1 MSKKEILNEVKNE
14 ARRVKEAIIAMAYNM
29 VPSGMEIVRQAMDAI
44 VASVMDLVDAQFQA
58 TTGMTLQEAKYLLAE
73 GIQKFKKY
81 KELSSSSQDKSI
93 DKKKKNNKKADKK
106 QKAEKRAKVKK
117 DLIDWL
123 KKQSDTVYNAFLLV
137 MAKELVSDVKTV
149 TAQVMDGGAQ
159 LIKENVEGLSSL
171 KKFFGG
177 GSKKYK
183 KDSPKEDV
191 ELTIDYVNEDDG
203 TAKTMLSE
211 LAKSAKTEEGEED
224 RAAKELEKK
233 AIAPTTRKVFTIIQ
247 TLLPLLGLLFMLVN
261 NYNTNKNGIKE
272 DESKHSKET
281 ARANAE
287 KLGLT
292 ATVPM
297 NPVLKT
303 VNISNTK
310 DKKKKRAEIEE
321 RKNKLKNAESLGNG
335 NSNSS
340 NGNSNSSNGN
350 PNSSNGNPNS
360 SNGNSNSSNG
370 NPNSSNGNDSGI
382 SNGNT
387 DGLASNSS
395 DLQEVSGVSGSVGSD
410 DNGNNGGSDSLNNN
424 RNQGNSSSVSLGD
437 SPNELNQKE
446 SLDGLS
452 KDTEMDTDNES
463 WNTDDT
469 QASDMEFMKFLMP
482 VEDLDSMDVPEE
494 FTKYDGPFVASPSD
508 DKMYVAP
515 KDSDNDQILFSEI
528 DRVAMAIDEVQDKC
542 KYKPEIQLYSLSTNT
557 NGGIMKNLEFSGDT
571 KKEVIEAVLGI
582 NGGVRL

>member
-1 MSKKEILNEVKNE
+1 MSAKEQLNEVKNE
-14 ARRVKEAIIAMAYNM
+14 ARRVKDAIISMAYNM
-29 VPSGMEIVRQAMDAI
+29 VPSGMEVVRQSMDAI
-44 VASVMDLVDAQFQA
+44 VSSATSLVDAQFKA
-58 TTGMTLQEAKYLLAE
+58 TTGMTMPEAKYKLDE
-73 GIQKFKKY
+73 GIQKFNRY

-93 DKKKKNNKKADKK
+93 DNKKNNDKSADKK
-106 QKAEKRAKVKK
+106 QKAEKKAKVKK

-149 TAQVMDGGAQ
+149 TAQMMDGGAQ
-159 LIKENVEGLSSL
+159 LIQENVENLSSL

-191 ELTIDYVNEDDG
+191 NLTIDYTNEDDG
-203 TAKTMLSE
+203 TAKAMLSE

-224 RAAKELEKK
+224 LAATELSEK
-233 AIAPTTRKVFTIIQ
+233 AIAPTTGQIFAIIG
-247 TLLPLLGLLFMLVN
+247 TLLTLLGLLFTLVN
-261 NYNTNKNGIKE
+261 NYNTNKNGIKT
-272 DESKHSKET
+272 DESKHSAET

-297 NPVLKT
+297 NPVVNT
-303 VNISNTK
+303 VDISNTD

-321 RKNKLKNAESLGNG
+321 RKNNLNADALG
-335 NSNSS
+335 NSNGNTNSSNS
-340 NGNSNSSNGN
+340 NGNSNVNGLT
-350 PNSSNGNPNS
+350 PSLDSQGMAS
-360 SNGNSNSSNG
+360 ATVSGNS
-370 NPNSSNGNDSGI
+370 
-382 SNGNT
+382 
-387 DGLASNSS
+387 
-395 DLQEVSGVSGSVGSD
+395 
-410 DNGNNGGSDSLNNN
+410 NGNNGNPYGSASIGDNLLSSNKNGDSTSLDNNGS
-424 RNQGNSSSVSLGD
+424 QGNSSSTSSEDSL
-437 SPNELNQKE
+437 NALNMKE
-446 SLDGLS
+446 GLDRLLD
-452 KDTEMDTDNES
+452 DTEIKTGNKS
-463 WNTDDT
+463 WNPENT
-469 QASDMEFMKFLMP
+469 QEADMEFMKFLMP

-528 DRVAMAIDEVQDKC
+528 DRVAMAVDEVQDKC
-542 KYKPEIQLYSLSTNT
+542 KYKPEFPLYSLSTKT

-571 KKEVIEAVLGI
+571 KKEVIEAVLDI

>member
-1 MSKKEILNEVKNE
+1 MSAKEKLNEVKNE
-14 ARRVKEAIIAMAYNM
+14 ARRVKDAIISMAYNM
-29 VPSGMEIVRQAMDAI
+29 VPSGMEVVRQSMDAI
-44 VASVMDLVDAQFQA
+44 VSSATSLVDAQFKA
-58 TTGMTLQEAKYLLAE
+58 TTGMTMPEAKYKLDE
-73 GIQKFKKY
+73 GIQKFNRY

-93 DKKKKNNKKADKK
+93 DNKKNNDKSADKK
-106 QKAEKRAKVKK
+106 QKAEKKAKVKK

-149 TAQVMDGGAQ
+149 TAQMMDGGAQ
-159 LIKENVEGLSSL
+159 LIQENVENLSSL

-191 ELTIDYVNEDDG
+191 NLTIDYTNEDDG
-203 TAKTMLSE
+203 TAKAMLSE

-224 RAAKELEKK
+224 LAATELSEK
-233 AIAPTTRKVFTIIQ
+233 AIAPTTGQIFAIIG
-247 TLLPLLGLLFMLVN
+247 TLLTLLGLLFTLVN
-261 NYNTNKNGIKE
+261 NYNTNKNGIKT
-272 DESKHSKET
+272 DESKHSAET

-297 NPVLKT
+297 NPVVNT
-303 VNISNTK
+303 VDISNTD

-321 RKNKLKNAESLGNG
+321 RKNNLNADALGNG
-335 NSNSS
+335 NGNTDSSDS
-340 NGNSNSSNGN
+340 NGNSNVNGLT
-350 PNSSNGNPNS
+350 PSL
-360 SNGNSNSSNG
+360 
-370 NPNSSNGNDSGI
+370 DSQGMT
-382 SNGNT
+382 SAT
-387 DGLASNSS
+387 
-395 DLQEVSGVSGSVGSD
+395 VSGNN
-410 DNGNNGGSDSLNNN
+410 NGNNGNPYDSASVGDNLSSSNKNGDSTSLDNNGS
-424 RNQGNSSSVSLGD
+424 QGNSSSISSED
-437 SPNELNQKE
+437 SPNALNMKE
-446 SLDGLS
+446 GLDRLLD
-452 KDTEMDTDNES
+452 DTEIKSGNKS
-463 WNTDDT
+463 WNPENT
-469 QASDMEFMKFLMP
+469 QEADMEFMKFLMP

-528 DRVAMAIDEVQDKC
+528 DRVAMAVDEVQDKC
-542 KYKPEIQLYSLSTNT
+542 KYKPEFPLYSLSTKT

-571 KKEVIEAVLGI
+571 KKEVIEAVLDI

>member
-1 MSKKEILNEVKNE
+1 MPNLPISTHKVGNSSLSAKEKYNEVKNE
-14 ARRVKEAIIAMAYNM
+14 ARRVKDAIISMAYNM
-29 VPSGMEIVRQAMDAI
+29 VPSGMEVVRQSMDAI
-44 VASVMDLVDAQFQA
+44 VSSATSLVDAQFKA
-58 TTGMTLQEAKYLLAE
+58 TTGMTMPEAKYKLDE
-73 GIQKFKKY
+73 GIQKFNRY

-93 DKKKKNNKKADKK
+93 DNKKNNDKSADKK
-106 QKAEKRAKVKK
+106 QKAEKKAKVKK

-149 TAQVMDGGAQ
+149 TAQMMDGGAQ
-159 LIKENVEGLSSL
+159 LIQENVENLSSL

-191 ELTIDYVNEDDG
+191 NLTIDYTNEDDG
-203 TAKTMLSE
+203 TAKAMLSE

-224 RAAKELEKK
+224 LAATELSEK
-233 AIAPTTRKVFTIIQ
+233 AIAPTTGQIFAIIG
-247 TLLPLLGLLFMLVN
+247 TLLTLLGLLFTLVN
-261 NYNTNKNGIKE
+261 NYNTNKNGIKT
-272 DESKHSKET
+272 DESKHSAET

-297 NPVLKT
+297 NPVVNT
-303 VNISNTK
+303 VDISNTD

-321 RKNKLKNAESLGNG
+321 RKNNLNADALG
-335 NSNSS
+335 NSNGNTNSSNS
-340 NGNSNSSNGN
+340 NGNSNVNGLT
-350 PNSSNGNPNS
+350 PSLDSQGMAS
-360 SNGNSNSSNG
+360 ATVSGNS
-370 NPNSSNGNDSGI
+370 
-382 SNGNT
+382 
-387 DGLASNSS
+387 
-395 DLQEVSGVSGSVGSD
+395 
-410 DNGNNGGSDSLNNN
+410 NGNNGNPYGSASIGDNLLSSNKNGDSTSLDNNGS
-424 RNQGNSSSVSLGD
+424 QGNSSSTSSEDSL
-437 SPNELNQKE
+437 NALNMKE
-446 SLDGLS
+446 GLDRLLD
-452 KDTEMDTDNES
+452 DTEIKSGNKS
-463 WNTDDT
+463 WNPENT
-469 QASDMEFMKFLMP
+469 QEADMEFMKFLMP

-528 DRVAMAIDEVQDKC
+528 DRVAMAVDEVQDKC
-542 KYKPEIQLYSLSTNT
+542 KYKPEFPLYSLSTKT

-571 KKEVIEAVLGI
+571 KKEVIEAVLDI

>member
-1 MSKKEILNEVKNE
+1 MPNLPISTHKVGKSSLSAKEKLNEVKNE
-14 ARRVKEAIIAMAYNM
+14 ARRVKDAIISMAYNM
-29 VPSGMEIVRQAMDAI
+29 VPSGMEVVRQSMDAI
-44 VASVMDLVDAQFQA
+44 VSSATSLVDAQFKA
-58 TTGMTLQEAKYLLAE
+58 TTGMTMPEAKYKLDE
-73 GIQKFKKY
+73 GIQKFNRY

-93 DKKKKNNKKADKK
+93 DNKKNNDKSADKK
-106 QKAEKRAKVKK
+106 QKAEKKAKVKK

-149 TAQVMDGGAQ
+149 TAQMMDGGAQ
-159 LIKENVEGLSSL
+159 LIQENVENLSSL

-191 ELTIDYVNEDDG
+191 NLTIDYTNEDDG
-203 TAKTMLSE
+203 TAKAMLSE

-224 RAAKELEKK
+224 LAATELSEK
-233 AIAPTTRKVFTIIQ
+233 AIAPTTGQIFAIIG
-247 TLLPLLGLLFMLVN
+247 TLLTLLGLLFTLVN
-261 NYNTNKNGIKE
+261 NYNTNKNGIKT
-272 DESKHSKET
+272 DESKHSAET

-297 NPVLKT
+297 NPVVNT
-303 VNISNTK
+303 VDISNTD

-321 RKNKLKNAESLGNG
+321 RKNNLNADVLGNG
-335 NSNSS
+335 NTNSS
-340 NGNSNSSNGN
+340 NSN
-350 PNSSNGNPNS
+350 
-360 SNGNSNSSNG
+360 
-370 NPNSSNGNDSGI
+370 GI
-382 SNGNT
+382 SNVN
-387 DGLASNSS
+387 GLTPSLDSQGMTIAT
-395 DLQEVSGVSGSVGSD
+395 VSGNS
-410 DNGNNGGSDSLNNN
+410 NGNNGNSYGLTSVGDNLSSSNKNGDSISLDNNGS
-424 RNQGNSSSVSLGD
+424 QGNSSSVSSED
-437 SPNELNQKE
+437 SSNALNMKE
-446 SLDGLS
+446 GLDRLLD
-452 KDTEMDTDNES
+452 DTEIKTGNKS
-463 WNTDDT
+463 WNPENT
-469 QASDMEFMKFLMP
+469 QEADMEFMKFLMP

-528 DRVAMAIDEVQDKC
+528 DRVAMAVDEVQDNR
-542 KYKPEIQLYSLSTNT
+542 KYKPEFSLYSLSTKT

-571 KKEVIEAVLGI
+571 KKEVIEAVLDI

>member
-1 MSKKEILNEVKNE
+1 MSAKEKLNEVKNE
-14 ARRVKEAIIAMAYNM
+14 ARRVKDAIISMAYNM
-29 VPSGMEIVRQAMDAI
+29 VPSGMEVVRQSMDAI
-44 VASVMDLVDAQFQA
+44 VSSATSLVDAQFKA
-58 TTGMTLQEAKYLLAE
+58 TTGMTMPEAKYKLDE
-73 GIQKFKKY
+73 GIQKFNRY

-93 DKKKKNNKKADKK
+93 DNKKNNDKSADKK
-106 QKAEKRAKVKK
+106 QKAEKKAKVKK

-149 TAQVMDGGAQ
+149 TAQMMDGGAQ
-159 LIKENVEGLSSL
+159 LIQENVENLSSL

-183 KDSPKEDV
+183 KNSPKEDV
-191 ELTIDYVNEDDG
+191 NLTIDYTNEDDG
-203 TAKTMLSE
+203 TAKAMLSE

-224 RAAKELEKK
+224 LAATELSEK
-233 AIAPTTRKVFTIIQ
+233 AIAPTTGQIFAIIG
-247 TLLPLLGLLFMLVN
+247 TLLTLLGLLFTLVN
-261 NYNTNKNGIKE
+261 NYNTNKNGIKT
-272 DESKHSKET
+272 DESKHSAET

-297 NPVLKT
+297 NPVVNT
-303 VNISNTK
+303 VDISNTD

-321 RKNKLKNAESLGNG
+321 RKNNLNADALG
-335 NSNSS
+335 NSNGNTNSSNS
-340 NGNSNSSNGN
+340 NGNSNVNGLTPSLDSQGMAN
-350 PNSSNGNPNS
+350 ATVSDNS
-360 SNGNSNSSNG
+360 
-370 NPNSSNGNDSGI
+370 
-382 SNGNT
+382 
-387 DGLASNSS
+387 
-395 DLQEVSGVSGSVGSD
+395 
-410 DNGNNGGSDSLNNN
+410 NGNNGNPYDSASVGDNLSSSNKNGDSTSLDNNGS
-424 RNQGNSSSVSLGD
+424 QGNSSSVSSED
-437 SPNELNQKE
+437 SSNALNMKE
-446 SLDGLS
+446 GFDRLLY
-452 KDTEMDTDNES
+452 DTEIKTGNKS
-463 WNTDDT
+463 WNPENT
-469 QASDMEFMKFLMP
+469 QEADMEFMKFLMP

-528 DRVAMAIDEVQDKC
+528 DRVAMAVDEVQDKC
-542 KYKPEIQLYSLSTNT
+542 KYKPEFPLYSLSTKT

-571 KKEVIEAVLGI
+571 KKEVIEAVLDI

>member
-1 MSKKEILNEVKNE
+1 MPNLPISTHKVGKSSLSAKEKLNEVKNE
-14 ARRVKEAIIAMAYNM
+14 ARRVKDAIISLAYNM
-29 VPSGMEIVRQAMDAI
+29 VPSGMEVVRQSMDAI
-44 VASVMDLVDAQFQA
+44 VSSATSLVDAQFKA
-58 TTGMTLQEAKYLLAE
+58 TTGMTMSEAKYKLDE
-73 GIQKFKKY
+73 GIQKFNRY

-93 DKKKKNNKKADKK
+93 DNKKNNDKSADKK
-106 QKAEKRAKVKK
+106 QKAEKKAKVKK

-149 TAQVMDGGAQ
+149 TAQMMDGGAQ
-159 LIKENVEGLSSL
+159 LIQENVENLSSL

-191 ELTIDYVNEDDG
+191 NLTIDYTNEDDG
-203 TAKTMLSE
+203 TAKAMLSE

-224 RAAKELEKK
+224 LAATELSEK
-233 AIAPTTRKVFTIIQ
+233 AIAPTTGQIFAIIG
-247 TLLPLLGLLFMLVN
+247 TLLTLLGLLFTLVN
-261 NYNTNKNGIKE
+261 NYNTNKNGIKT
-272 DESKHSKET
+272 DESKHSAET

-297 NPVLKT
+297 NPVVNT
-303 VNISNTK
+303 VDISNTD

-321 RKNKLKNAESLGNG
+321 RKNNLNADALG
-335 NSNSS
+335 NSNGNTNSSNS
-340 NGNSNSSNGN
+340 NGNSNVNGLT
-350 PNSSNGNPNS
+350 PSLDSQGMAS
-360 SNGNSNSSNG
+360 ATVSGNS
-370 NPNSSNGNDSGI
+370 
-382 SNGNT
+382 
-387 DGLASNSS
+387 
-395 DLQEVSGVSGSVGSD
+395 
-410 DNGNNGGSDSLNNN
+410 NGNNGNPYGSASIGDNLLSSNKNGDSTSLDNNGS
-424 RNQGNSSSVSLGD
+424 QGNSSSTSSEDSL
-437 SPNELNQKE
+437 NALNMKE
-446 SLDGLS
+446 GLDRLLD
-452 KDTEMDTDNES
+452 DTEIKSGNKS
-463 WNTDDT
+463 WNPENT
-469 QASDMEFMKFLMP
+469 QEADMEFMKFLMP

-515 KDSDNDQILFSEI
+515 KDSDNDQMLFSEI
-528 DRVAMAIDEVQDKC
+528 DRVAMAVDEVQDKC
-542 KYKPEIQLYSLSTNT
+542 KYKPEFPLYSLSTKT

-571 KKEVIEAVLGI
+571 KKEVIEAVLDI

>member
-1 MSKKEILNEVKNE
+1 MSAKEKLNEVKNE
-14 ARRVKEAIIAMAYNM
+14 ARRVKDAIISMDYNM
-29 VPSGMEIVRQAMDAI
+29 VPSGMEVVRQSMDAI
-44 VASVMDLVDAQFQA
+44 VSSATSLVDAQFKA
-58 TTGMTLQEAKYLLAE
+58 TTGMTMPEAKYKLDE
-73 GIQKFKKY
+73 GIQKFNRY

-93 DKKKKNNKKADKK
+93 DNKKNNDKSADKK
-106 QKAEKRAKVKK
+106 QKAEKKAKVKK

-149 TAQVMDGGAQ
+149 TAQMMDGGAQ
-159 LIKENVEGLSSL
+159 LIQENVENLSSL

-191 ELTIDYVNEDDG
+191 NLTVDYTNEDDG
-203 TAKTMLSE
+203 TAKAMLSE

-224 RAAKELEKK
+224 LAATELSEK
-233 AIAPTTRKVFTIIQ
+233 AIAPTTGQIFAIIG
-247 TLLPLLGLLFMLVN
+247 TLLTLLGLLFTLVN
-261 NYNTNKNGIKE
+261 NYNTNKNGIKT
-272 DESKHSKET
+272 DESKHSAET

-297 NPVLKT
+297 NPVVNT
-303 VNISNTK
+303 VDISNTD

-321 RKNKLKNAESLGNG
+321 RKNNLNADVIGNG
-335 NSNSS
+335 NGNTNSFDS
-340 NGNSNSSNGN
+340 NGNGNVNGLT
-350 PNSSNGNPNS
+350 PSL
-360 SNGNSNSSNG
+360 
-370 NPNSSNGNDSGI
+370 DSQGMT
-382 SNGNT
+382 SAT
-387 DGLASNSS
+387 
-395 DLQEVSGVSGSVGSD
+395 VSGNN
-410 DNGNNGGSDSLNNN
+410 NGNNGNSYGSASVGDNLSSSDKNGDSTSLDNNGS
-424 RNQGNSSSVSLGD
+424 QGNSSSVSLED
-437 SPNELNQKE
+437 SPNALNMKE
-446 SLDGLS
+446 GLDRLLD
-452 KDTEMDTDNES
+452 DTEIKSGSKS
-463 WNTDDT
+463 WNPENT
-469 QASDMEFMKFLMP
+469 QEADMEFMKFLMP

-528 DRVAMAIDEVQDKC
+528 DRVAMAVDEVQDKC
-542 KYKPEIQLYSLSTNT
+542 KYKPEFPLYSLSTKT

-571 KKEVIEAVLGI
+571 KKEVIEAVLDI

>member
-1 MSKKEILNEVKNE
+1 MSAKEKLNEVKNE
-14 ARRVKEAIIAMAYNM
+14 ARRVKDAIISMAYNM
-29 VPSGMEIVRQAMDAI
+29 VPSGMEVVRQSMDAI
-44 VASVMDLVDAQFQA
+44 VSSATSLVDAQFKA
-58 TTGMTLQEAKYLLAE
+58 TTGMTMPEAKYKLDE
-73 GIQKFKKY
+73 GIQKFNRY

-93 DKKKKNNKKADKK
+93 DNKKNNDKSADKK
-106 QKAEKRAKVKK
+106 QKAEKKAKVKK

-149 TAQVMDGGAQ
+149 TAQMMDGGAQ
-159 LIKENVEGLSSL
+159 LIQENVENLSSL

-191 ELTIDYVNEDDG
+191 NLTIDYTNEDDG
-203 TAKTMLSE
+203 TAKAMLSE

-224 RAAKELEKK
+224 LAATELSEK
-233 AIAPTTRKVFTIIQ
+233 AIAPTTGQIFAIIG
-247 TLLPLLGLLFMLVN
+247 TLLTLLGLLFTLVN
-261 NYNTNKNGIKE
+261 NYNTNKNGIKT
-272 DESKHSKET
+272 DESKHSAET

-297 NPVLKT
+297 NPVVNT
-303 VNISNTK
+303 VDISNTD

-321 RKNKLKNAESLGNG
+321 RKNNLNADALG
-335 NSNSS
+335 NSNGNTNSSNS
-340 NGNSNSSNGN
+340 NGNSNVNGLT
-350 PNSSNGNPNS
+350 PSLDSQGMAS
-360 SNGNSNSSNG
+360 ATVSGNS
-370 NPNSSNGNDSGI
+370 
-382 SNGNT
+382 
-387 DGLASNSS
+387 
-395 DLQEVSGVSGSVGSD
+395 
-410 DNGNNGGSDSLNNN
+410 NGNNGNPYGSASIGDNLLSSNKNGDSTSLDNNGS
-424 RNQGNSSSVSLGD
+424 QGNSSSTSSEDSL
-437 SPNELNQKE
+437 NALNMKE
-446 SLDGLS
+446 GLDRLLD
-452 KDTEMDTDNES
+452 DTEIKSGNKS
-463 WNTDDT
+463 WNPENT
-469 QASDMEFMKFLMP
+469 QEADMEFMKFLMP

-528 DRVAMAIDEVQDKC
+528 DRVAMAVDEVQDKC
-542 KYKPEIQLYSLSTNT
+542 KYKPEFPLYSLSTKT

-571 KKEVIEAVLGI
+571 KKEVIEAVLDI

>member
-1 MSKKEILNEVKNE
+1 MPNLPISTHKVGNSSLSKKEILNEVKNE

-159 LIKENVEGLSSL
+159 LIKENVESLSSL

-310 DKKKKRAEIEE
+310 DKKKKRAEIKE
-321 RKNKLKNAESLGNG
+321 RENKLKNAESLGNG

-340 NGNSNSSNGN
+340 NGNS
-350 PNSSNGNPNS
+350 
-360 SNGNSNSSNG
+360 
-370 NPNSSNGNDSGI
+370 SGI

-387 DGLASNSS
+387 DGLTSNSS

-410 DNGNNGGSDSLNNN
+410 DNGNNGGSDSLNHN
-424 RNQGNSSSVSLGD
+424 RSQGNSSSVSLGD
-437 SPNELNQKE
+437 SPNEINQKE
-446 SLDGLS
+446 SLGGLS
-452 KDTEMDTDNES
+452 EDTEMDTDNES

-469 QASDMEFMKFLMP
+469 QAADMEFMKFLMP

-528 DRVAMAIDEVQDKC
+528 DRVSMAIDEVQDKC
-542 KYKPEIQLYSLSTNT
+542 KYKPELPLYSLSTTT

-571 KKEVIEAVLGI
+571 KKEVIEAVLDI

>member
-1 MSKKEILNEVKNE
+1 MPNLPISTHKVGKSSLSAKEKLNEVKNE
-14 ARRVKEAIIAMAYNM
+14 ARRVKDAIISMAYNM
-29 VPSGMEIVRQAMDAI
+29 VPSGMEVVRQSMDAI
-44 VASVMDLVDAQFQA
+44 VSSATSLVDAQFKA
-58 TTGMTLQEAKYLLAE
+58 TTGMTMPEAKYKLDE
-73 GIQKFKKY
+73 GIQKFNRY

-93 DKKKKNNKKADKK
+93 DNKKNNDKSADKK
-106 QKAEKRAKVKK
+106 QKAEKKAKVKK

-149 TAQVMDGGAQ
+149 TAQMMDGGAQ
-159 LIKENVEGLSSL
+159 LIQENVENLSSL

-191 ELTIDYVNEDDG
+191 NLTIDYTNEDDG
-203 TAKTMLSE
+203 TAKAMLSE

-224 RAAKELEKK
+224 LAATELSEK
-233 AIAPTTRKVFTIIQ
+233 AIAPTTGQIFAIIG
-247 TLLPLLGLLFMLVN
+247 TLLTLLGLLFTLVN
-261 NYNTNKNGIKE
+261 NYNTNKNGIKT
-272 DESKHSKET
+272 DESKHSAET

-297 NPVLKT
+297 NPVVNT
-303 VNISNTK
+303 VDISNTD
-310 DKKKKRAEIEE
+310 DKKRKRAEIEE
-321 RKNKLKNAESLGNG
+321 RKNNLNADALGNG
-335 NSNSS
+335 NGNTNSSNS
-340 NGNSNSSNGN
+340 NGNSNVNGLT
-350 PNSSNGNPNS
+350 PSL
-360 SNGNSNSSNG
+360 
-370 NPNSSNGNDSGI
+370 DSQGMAI
-382 SNGNT
+382 AT
-387 DGLASNSS
+387 VS
-395 DLQEVSGVSGSVGSD
+395 DIN
-410 DNGNNGGSDSLNNN
+410 NGNNGNPYGSASVGDNLSSSNKNGDSTSLNNN
-424 RNQGNSSSVSLGD
+424 GSQGNSSNTSSED
-437 SPNELNQKE
+437 SPNALNMKE
-446 SLDGLS
+446 GLDRLLD
-452 KDTEMDTDNES
+452 DTEIKSGNKS
-463 WNTDDT
+463 WNPENT
-469 QASDMEFMKFLMP
+469 QEADMEFMKFLMP

-528 DRVAMAIDEVQDKC
+528 DRVAMAVDEVQDKC
-542 KYKPEIQLYSLSTNT
+542 KYKPEFPLYSLSTKT

-571 KKEVIEAVLGI
+571 KKEVIEAVLDI

>member
-1 MSKKEILNEVKNE
+1 MPNLPISTHKVGNSSLSAKEKLNEVKNE
-14 ARRVKEAIIAMAYNM
+14 ARRVKDAIISMAYNM
-29 VPSGMEIVRQAMDAI
+29 VPSGMEVVRQSMDAI
-44 VASVMDLVDAQFQA
+44 VSSATSLVDAQFKA
-58 TTGMTLQEAKYLLAE
+58 TTGMTMPESKYKLDE
-73 GIQKFKKY
+73 GIQKFNRY

-93 DKKKKNNKKADKK
+93 DNKKNNDKSADKK
-106 QKAEKRAKVKK
+106 QKAEKKAKVKK

-149 TAQVMDGGAQ
+149 TAQMMDGGAQ
-159 LIKENVEGLSSL
+159 LIQENVENLSSL

-191 ELTIDYVNEDDG
+191 NLTIDYTNEDDG
-203 TAKTMLSE
+203 TAKAMLSE

-224 RAAKELEKK
+224 LAATELSEK
-233 AIAPTTRKVFTIIQ
+233 AIAPTTGQIFAIIG
-247 TLLPLLGLLFMLVN
+247 TLLTLLGLLFTLVN
-261 NYNTNKNGIKE
+261 NYNTNKNGIKT
-272 DESKHSKET
+272 DESKHSAET

-297 NPVLKT
+297 NPVVNT
-303 VNISNTK
+303 VDISNTD

-321 RKNKLKNAESLGNG
+321 RKNNLNADALGNG
-335 NSNSS
+335 N
-340 NGNSNSSNGN
+340 
-350 PNSSNGNPNS
+350 
-360 SNGNSNSSNG
+360 
-370 NPNSSNGNDSGI
+370 
-382 SNGNT
+382 GNT
-387 DGLASNSS
+387 DSS
-395 DLQEVSGVSGSVGSD
+395 DSNRNGNVNGLTPSLDSQGMASATVSGNS
-410 DNGNNGGSDSLNNN
+410 NGNNGNPYGSASIGDNLLSSNKNGDSTSLDNNGS
-424 RNQGNSSSVSLGD
+424 QGNSSSTSSED
-437 SPNELNQKE
+437 SPNALNMKE
-446 SLDGLS
+446 GLDRLLD
-452 KDTEMDTDNES
+452 DTEIKTGNKS
-463 WNTDDT
+463 WNPENT
-469 QASDMEFMKFLMP
+469 QEADMEFMKFLMP

-528 DRVAMAIDEVQDKC
+528 DRVAMAVDEAQDKC
-542 KYKPEIQLYSLSTNT
+542 KYKPEFPLYSLSTKT

-571 KKEVIEAVLGI
+571 KKEVIEAVLDI

>member
-1 MSKKEILNEVKNE
+1 MSAKEKFNEVKNE
-14 ARRVKEAIIAMAYNM
+14 ARRVKDAIISMAYNM
-29 VPSGMEIVRQAMDAI
+29 VPSGMEVVRQSMDAI
-44 VASVMDLVDAQFQA
+44 VSSATSLVDAQFKA
-58 TTGMTLQEAKYLLAE
+58 TTGMTMPEAKYKLDE
-73 GIQKFKKY
+73 GIQKFNRY

-93 DKKKKNNKKADKK
+93 DNKKNNDKSADKK
-106 QKAEKRAKVKK
+106 QKAEKKAKVKK

-149 TAQVMDGGAQ
+149 TAQMMDGGAQ
-159 LIKENVEGLSSL
+159 LIQENVENLSSL

-191 ELTIDYVNEDDG
+191 NLTIDYTNEDDG
-203 TAKTMLSE
+203 TAKAMLSE

-224 RAAKELEKK
+224 LAATELSEK
-233 AIAPTTRKVFTIIQ
+233 AIAPTTGQIFAIIG
-247 TLLPLLGLLFMLVN
+247 TLLTLLGLLFTLVN
-261 NYNTNKNGIKE
+261 NYNTNKNGIKT
-272 DESKHSKET
+272 DESKHSAET

-297 NPVLKT
+297 NPVVNT
-303 VNISNTK
+303 VDISNTD

-321 RKNKLKNAESLGNG
+321 RKNNLNADALGNG
-335 NSNSS
+335 NGNTDSSDS
-340 NGNSNSSNGN
+340 NGNGNVNGLT
-350 PNSSNGNPNS
+350 PSLDSKGIS
-360 SNGNSNSSNG
+360 GMTGSGNS
-370 NPNSSNGNDSGI
+370 
-382 SNGNT
+382 
-387 DGLASNSS
+387 
-395 DLQEVSGVSGSVGSD
+395 
-410 DNGNNGGSDSLNNN
+410 NGNNGNPYGSASVGGNLSSSNKNGDSTSLDNNGS
-424 RNQGNSSSVSLGD
+424 QGNSSSTSSED
-437 SPNELNQKE
+437 SPNALNMKE
-446 SLDGLS
+446 GLDRLLD
-452 KDTEMDTDNES
+452 DTEIKSGNKS
-463 WNTDDT
+463 WNPENT
-469 QASDMEFMKFLMP
+469 QEADMEFMKFLMP

-528 DRVAMAIDEVQDKC
+528 DRVAMAVDEVQDKC
-542 KYKPEIQLYSLSTNT
+542 KYKPEFPLYSLSTKT

-571 KKEVIEAVLGI
+571 KKEVIEAVLDI

>member
-1 MSKKEILNEVKNE
+1 MSAKEKLNEVKNE
-14 ARRVKEAIIAMAYNM
+14 ARRVKDAIISMAYNM
-29 VPSGMEIVRQAMDAI
+29 VPSGMEVVRQSMDAI
-44 VASVMDLVDAQFQA
+44 VSSATSLVDAQFKA
-58 TTGMTLQEAKYLLAE
+58 TTGMTMPEAKYKLDE
-73 GIQKFKKY
+73 GIQKFNRY

-93 DKKKKNNKKADKK
+93 DNKKNNDKSADKK
-106 QKAEKRAKVKK
+106 QKAEKKAKVKK

-149 TAQVMDGGAQ
+149 TAQMMDGGAQ
-159 LIKENVEGLSSL
+159 LIQENVENLSSL

-191 ELTIDYVNEDDG
+191 NLTVDYTNEDDG
-203 TAKTMLSE
+203 TAKAMLSE

-224 RAAKELEKK
+224 LAATELSEK
-233 AIAPTTRKVFTIIQ
+233 AIAPTTGQIFAIIG
-247 TLLPLLGLLFMLVN
+247 TLLTLLGLLFTLVN
-261 NYNTNKNGIKE
+261 NYNTNKNGIKT
-272 DESKHSKET
+272 DESKHSAET

-297 NPVLKT
+297 NPVVNT
-303 VNISNTK
+303 VDISNTD

-321 RKNKLKNAESLGNG
+321 RKNNLNADALGNG
-335 NSNSS
+335 N
-340 NGNSNSSNGN
+340 
-350 PNSSNGNPNS
+350 
-360 SNGNSNSSNG
+360 
-370 NPNSSNGNDSGI
+370 
-382 SNGNT
+382 GNT
-387 DGLASNSS
+387 DSS
-395 DLQEVSGVSGSVGSD
+395 DSNRNGNVNGLTPSLDSQGMASATVSGNS
-410 DNGNNGGSDSLNNN
+410 NGNNGNPYGSASIGDNLLSSNKNGDSTSLDNNGS
-424 RNQGNSSSVSLGD
+424 QGNSSSTSSED
-437 SPNELNQKE
+437 SPNALNMKE
-446 SLDGLS
+446 GLDRLLD
-452 KDTEMDTDNES
+452 DTEIKTGNKS
-463 WNTDDT
+463 WNPENT
-469 QASDMEFMKFLMP
+469 QEADMEFMKFLMP

-528 DRVAMAIDEVQDKC
+528 DRVAMAVDEVQDKC
-542 KYKPEIQLYSLSTNT
+542 KYKPEFPLYSLSTKT

-571 KKEVIEAVLGI
+571 KKEVIEAVMDI

>member
-1 MSKKEILNEVKNE
+1 MPNLPISTHKVGKSSLSAKEKLNEVKNE
-14 ARRVKEAIIAMAYNM
+14 ARRVKDAIISMAYNM
-29 VPSGMEIVRQAMDAI
+29 VPSGMEVVRQSMDAI
-44 VASVMDLVDAQFQA
+44 VSSATSLVDAQFKA
-58 TTGMTLQEAKYLLAE
+58 TTGMTMPEAKYKLDE
-73 GIQKFKKY
+73 GIQKFNRY

-93 DKKKKNNKKADKK
+93 DNKKNNDKSADKK
-106 QKAEKRAKVKK
+106 QKAEKKAKVKK

-149 TAQVMDGGAQ
+149 TAQMMDGGAQ
-159 LIKENVEGLSSL
+159 LIQENVENLSSL

-191 ELTIDYVNEDDG
+191 NLTIDYTNEDDG
-203 TAKTMLSE
+203 TAKAMLSE

-224 RAAKELEKK
+224 LAATELSEK
-233 AIAPTTRKVFTIIQ
+233 AIAPTTGQIFAIIG
-247 TLLPLLGLLFMLVN
+247 TLLTLLGLLFTLVN
-261 NYNTNKNGIKE
+261 NYNTNKNGIKT
-272 DESKHSKET
+272 DESKHSAET

-297 NPVLKT
+297 NPVVNT
-303 VNISNTK
+303 VDISNTD

-321 RKNKLKNAESLGNG
+321 RKNNLNADALG
-335 NSNSS
+335 NSNGNTNSSNS
-340 NGNSNSSNGN
+340 NGNSNVNGLT
-350 PNSSNGNPNS
+350 PSLDSQGMAS
-360 SNGNSNSSNG
+360 ATVSGNS
-370 NPNSSNGNDSGI
+370 
-382 SNGNT
+382 
-387 DGLASNSS
+387 
-395 DLQEVSGVSGSVGSD
+395 
-410 DNGNNGGSDSLNNN
+410 NGNNGNPYGSASIGDNLLSSNKNGDSTSLDNNGS
-424 RNQGNSSSVSLGD
+424 QGNSSSTSSEDSL
-437 SPNELNQKE
+437 NALNMKE
-446 SLDGLS
+446 GLDRLLD
-452 KDTEMDTDNES
+452 DTEIKSGNKS
-463 WNTDDT
+463 WNPENT
-469 QASDMEFMKFLMP
+469 QEADMEFMKFLMP

-528 DRVAMAIDEVQDKC
+528 DRVAMAVDEVQDKC
-542 KYKPEIQLYSLSTNT
+542 KYKPEFPLYSLSTKT

-571 KKEVIEAVLGI
+571 KKEVIEAVLDI

>member
-1 MSKKEILNEVKNE
+1 MSAKEKLNEVKNE
-14 ARRVKEAIIAMAYNM
+14 ARRVKDAIISMAYNM
-29 VPSGMEIVRQAMDAI
+29 VPSGMEVVRQSMDAI
-44 VASVMDLVDAQFQA
+44 VSSATSLVDAQFKA
-58 TTGMTLQEAKYLLAE
+58 TTGMTMPEAKYKLDE
-73 GIQKFKKY
+73 GIQKFNRY

-93 DKKKKNNKKADKK
+93 DNKKNNDKSADKK
-106 QKAEKRAKVKK
+106 QKAEKKAKVKK

-149 TAQVMDGGAQ
+149 TAQMMDGGAQ
-159 LIKENVEGLSSL
+159 LIQENVENLSSL

-191 ELTIDYVNEDDG
+191 NLTVDYTNEDDG
-203 TAKTMLSE
+203 TAKAMLSE

-224 RAAKELEKK
+224 LAATELSEK
-233 AIAPTTRKVFTIIQ
+233 AIAPTTGQIFAIIG
-247 TLLPLLGLLFMLVN
+247 TLLTLLGLLFTLVN
-261 NYNTNKNGIKE
+261 NYNTNKNGIKT
-272 DESKHSKET
+272 DESKHSAET

-297 NPVLKT
+297 NPVVNT
-303 VNISNTK
+303 VDISNTD

-321 RKNKLKNAESLGNG
+321 RKNNLNADALG
-335 NSNSS
+335 NSNGNTNSSNS
-340 NGNSNSSNGN
+340 NGNSNVNGLT
-350 PNSSNGNPNS
+350 PSLDSQGMAS
-360 SNGNSNSSNG
+360 ATVSGNS
-370 NPNSSNGNDSGI
+370 
-382 SNGNT
+382 
-387 DGLASNSS
+387 
-395 DLQEVSGVSGSVGSD
+395 
-410 DNGNNGGSDSLNNN
+410 NGNNGNPYGSASIGDNLLSSNKNGDSTSLDNNGS
-424 RNQGNSSSVSLGD
+424 QGNSSSTSSEDSL
-437 SPNELNQKE
+437 NALNMKE
-446 SLDGLS
+446 GLDRLLD
-452 KDTEMDTDNES
+452 DTEIKSGNKS
-463 WNTDDT
+463 WNPENT
-469 QASDMEFMKFLMP
+469 QEADMEFMKFLMP

-528 DRVAMAIDEVQDKC
+528 DRVAMAVDEVQDKC
-542 KYKPEIQLYSLSTNT
+542 KYKPEFPLYSLSTKT

-571 KKEVIEAVLGI
+571 KKEVIEAVLDI

>member
-1 MSKKEILNEVKNE
+1 MSAKEKLNEVKNE
-14 ARRVKEAIIAMAYNM
+14 ARRVKDAIISMAYNM
-29 VPSGMEIVRQAMDAI
+29 VPSGMEVVRQSMDAI
-44 VASVMDLVDAQFQA
+44 VSSSTSLVDAQFKA
-58 TTGMTLQEAKYLLAE
+58 TTGMTMPEAKYKLDE
-73 GIQKFKKY
+73 GIQKFNRY

-93 DKKKKNNKKADKK
+93 DNKKNNDKSADKK
-106 QKAEKRAKVKK
+106 QKAEKKAKVKK

-137 MAKELVSDVKTV
+137 MAKELVSDVKIV
-149 TAQVMDGGAQ
+149 TAQMMDGGAQ
-159 LIKENVEGLSSL
+159 LIQENVENLSSL

-191 ELTIDYVNEDDG
+191 NLTIDYTNEDDG
-203 TAKTMLSE
+203 TAKAMLSE

-224 RAAKELEKK
+224 LAATELSEK
-233 AIAPTTRKVFTIIQ
+233 AIAPTTGQIFAIIG
-247 TLLPLLGLLFMLVN
+247 TLLTLLGLLFTLVN
-261 NYNTNKNGIKE
+261 NYNTNKNGIKT
-272 DESKHSKET
+272 DESKHSAET

-297 NPVLKT
+297 NPVVNT
-303 VNISNTK
+303 VDISNTD

-321 RKNKLKNAESLGNG
+321 RKNNLNADALGNG
-335 NSNSS
+335 N
-340 NGNSNSSNGN
+340 
-350 PNSSNGNPNS
+350 
-360 SNGNSNSSNG
+360 
-370 NPNSSNGNDSGI
+370 
-382 SNGNT
+382 GNT
-387 DGLASNSS
+387 DSS
-395 DLQEVSGVSGSVGSD
+395 DSNRNGNVNGLTPSLDSQGMASATVSGNS
-410 DNGNNGGSDSLNNN
+410 NGNNGNPYGSASIGDNLLSSNKNGDSTSLDNNGS
-424 RNQGNSSSVSLGD
+424 QGNSSSTSSED
-437 SPNELNQKE
+437 SPNALNMKE
-446 SLDGLS
+446 GLDRLLD
-452 KDTEMDTDNES
+452 DTEIKTGNKS
-463 WNTDDT
+463 WNPENT
-469 QASDMEFMKFLMP
+469 QEADMEFMKFLMP

-528 DRVAMAIDEVQDKC
+528 DRVAMAVDKVQDKC
-542 KYKPEIQLYSLSTNT
+542 KYKPEFPLYSLSTKT

-571 KKEVIEAVLGI
+571 KKEVIEAVLDI

>member
-1 MSKKEILNEVKNE
+1 MPNLPISTHKVGNSSLSAKEKLNEVKNE
-14 ARRVKEAIIAMAYNM
+14 ARRVKDAIISMAYNM
-29 VPSGMEIVRQAMDAI
+29 VPSGMEVVRQSMDAI
-44 VASVMDLVDAQFQA
+44 VSSATSLVDAQFKA
-58 TTGMTLQEAKYLLAE
+58 TTGMTMPEAKYKLDE
-73 GIQKFKKY
+73 GIQKFNRY

-93 DKKKKNNKKADKK
+93 DNKKNNDKSADKK
-106 QKAEKRAKVKK
+106 QKAEKKAKVKK

-149 TAQVMDGGAQ
+149 TAQMMDGGAQ
-159 LIKENVEGLSSL
+159 LIQENVENLSSL

-183 KDSPKEDV
+183 KGSPKEDLN
-191 ELTIDYVNEDDG
+191 LTIDYTNEDDG
-203 TAKTMLSE
+203 TAKAMLSE

-224 RAAKELEKK
+224 LAATELSEK
-233 AIAPTTRKVFTIIQ
+233 AIAPTTGQIFAIIG
-247 TLLPLLGLLFMLVN
+247 TLLTLLGLLFTLVN
-261 NYNTNKNGIKE
+261 NYNTNKNGIKT
-272 DESKHSKET
+272 DESKHSAET

-297 NPVLKT
+297 NPVVNT
-303 VNISNTK
+303 VDISNTD

-321 RKNKLKNAESLGNG
+321 RKNNLNADALGNG
-335 NSNSS
+335 NGNTDSSDS
-340 NGNSNSSNGN
+340 NGNGNVNGLT
-350 PNSSNGNPNS
+350 PSL
-360 SNGNSNSSNG
+360 
-370 NPNSSNGNDSGI
+370 DSQSMAI
-382 SNGNT
+382 AT
-387 DGLASNSS
+387 
-395 DLQEVSGVSGSVGSD
+395 VSGNN
-410 DNGNNGGSDSLNNN
+410 NGNNGNSYGSSSVGDNLSSSNKNGDSTSLDNNGS
-424 RNQGNSSSVSLGD
+424 QGNSSSTSSED
-437 SPNELNQKE
+437 SPNALNMKE
-446 SLDGLS
+446 GLDRLLD
-452 KDTEMDTDNES
+452 DTEIKTGNKS
-463 WNTDDT
+463 WNPENT
-469 QASDMEFMKFLMP
+469 QEADMEFMKFLMP

-528 DRVAMAIDEVQDKC
+528 DRVAMAVDEVQDKC
-542 KYKPEIQLYSLSTNT
+542 KYKPEFPLYSLSTKT

-571 KKEVIEAVLGI
+571 KKEVIEAVLDI